1 MLCLSAQ
8 VEPLVEQ
15 KDVLAFKHPALE
27 ISDEA
32 ILGLVQLALSCTFM
46 PPSRRPDMKDVVSS
60 LEASRKQLFGVI
72 ASKSD
77 KYLDAKLRSSNKLGQ
92 STSLERDLSTINLSL
107 QLTRQQTPKAGFGS
121 M

>member
-1 MLCLSAQ
+1 MCAQ

-15 KDVLAFKHPALE
+15 QNVAAFKHPALE
-27 ISDEA
+27 ISDDA
-32 ILGLVQLALSCTFM
+32 ILQLVQLALSCTFM

-60 LEASRKQLFGVI
+60 LEASRKELFGVI

-77 KYLDAKLRSSNKLGQ
+77 KCLEAKLMSSNKLGQ
-92 STSLERDLSTINLSL
+92 CTSLERDLSTINLSL
-107 QLTRQQTPKAGFGS
+107 KLTRQQTPKAGFGS